1 MEEQVRETQARVEE
15 ASRRER
21 DQRLVIQVQQRAPM
35 DAVTLL
41 EAETDEFIAVVLS
54 NCDAASAIAIL
65 TEFSPERE
73 AAIKLAALPEK
84 RDQWLRNEAYPEGS
98 VGRLMDP
105 PLAVYGPEATV
116 AEAVQGLRN
125 LSNAN
130 MVTYGYVTDSED
142 RLLGVIVMRDLLL
155 GAPGEA
161 LSHLMVRN
169 PFNLTADLPVADAT
183 RLALHRHYPVY
194 PVCDGHER
202 LVGLVR
208 GYLLFEEQAIE
219 LSAQPGRMVGVED
232 EERLSTP
239 WWRCLRFRHPWLQL
253 NLLTAFIAASVVGL
267 FQNTI
272 DQIVLLAVFLPVLA
286 GQSGNT
292 GLQALAVTLRG
303 MTLGELESGSGR
315 KLLRKEALVGLLNGL
330 LVGLTAGL
338 GMYLYASFQGNPKA
352 EMLAVVVVLAMVFS
366 CLMSGISGT
375 VIPISLR
382 RFGVDPATASSIF
395 LTTLTDVASMGI
407 FLWLATLLLL

>member
-1 MEEQVRETQARVEE
+1 MEEQVRETQAQAEE
-15 ASRRER
+15 VSWREH
-21 DQRLVIQVQQRAPM
+21 DQRLIIQVQQRAPM

-41 EAETDEFIAVVLS
+41 ENEADEFIAVILS

-65 TEFSPERE
+65 AEFSPERA

-142 RLLGVIVMRDLLL
+142 RLLGGIVMRDLLL
-155 GAPGEA
+155 GAPDEP

-169 PFNLTADLPVADAT
+169 PFSLTADLPVVDAT
-183 RLALHRHYPVY
+183 GLALHRHYPVY

-208 GYLLFEEQAIE
+208 GYVLFEEQAIE

-330 LVGLTAGL
+330 LVGVTAGL
-338 GMYLYASFQGNPKA
+338 GMYLYARFQDNPDA
-352 EMLAVVVVLAMVFS
+352 GMLGVVVLLAMVFS

-375 VIPISLR
+375 VIPIGLR

-407 FLWLATLLLL
+407 FLWLATVLLL

>member
-1 MEEQVRETQARVEE
+1 MEEQVRETQTEAEE
-15 ASRRER
+15 TSRRER
-21 DQRLVIQVQQRAPM
+21 DQRLILQVQQRAPM

-41 EAETDEFIAVVLS
+41 ENEADEFIAVVLS

-155 GAPGEA
+155 GAPDEP

-169 PFNLTADLPVADAT
+169 PFNLTADLPIADAT

-272 DQIVLLAVFLPVLA
+272 DHFVLLAVFLPVLA

-338 GMYLYASFQGNPKA
+338 GMYLYASFQDNPKA
-352 EMLAVVVVLAMVFS
+352 GMLAVVVVLAMVFS